1 MKTFSA
7 KTVDEAVEL
16 ASKEFGLAIEQL
28 NYQITLEEKKL
39 FSKKAEIVV
48 YELSDVISF
57 AENYI
62 TTIMT
67 DLKLDVTVKT
77 ELEDSV
83 LKITLNTSHNSVLI
97 GKNGQTL
104 QAINMMVRQAVG
116 NKFKKHYRLLV
127 DINQYK
133 NDKYEKLIKMAIRLA
148 KDVSRSKV
156 KAVLEP
162 MSSDERRVIHNA
174 LSKFNHVK
182 TESIGQGH
190 KRQIIITYVD

>member
-1 MKTFSA
+1 MKKFNA
-7 KTVDEAVEL
+7 KTLDEALEL
-16 ASKEFGLAIEQL
+16 ASKEYGLPIDQI
-28 NYQITLEEKKL
+28 NYEVTLEEKKL
-39 FSKKAEIVV
+39 FSKKAEIIV
-48 YELSDVISF
+48 YDLGDVISF
-57 AENYI
+57 AEQYL

-67 DLKLDVTVKT
+67 DLKLDVSVKT
-77 ELEDSV
+77 ELEDGV

-116 NKFKKHYRLLV
+116 HKFKKHYRLLV

-133 NDKYEKLIKMAIRLA
+133 NDKYEKLIRMAIRLA
-148 KDVSRSKV
+148 KDVTRTKV

-190 KRQIIITYVD
+190 KRQITITYID

>member
-1 MKTFSA
+1 MKKFNA
-7 KTVDEAVEL
+7 KTVEEAVEL
-16 ASKEFGLAIEQL
+16 ASKEFGLPIEQL
-28 NYQITLEEKKL
+28 NYEITLEEKKL

-57 AENYI
+57 AEQYI

-116 NKFKKHYRLLV
+116 HKFKKHYRLLV

>member
-1 MKTFSA
+1 MKKFNA
-7 KTVDEAVEL
+7 KTLDEALEL
-16 ASKEFGLAIEQL
+16 ASKDLGIAVEQL
-28 NYQITLEEKKL
+28 NYEITLEEKKL

-48 YELSDVISF
+48 YDLGDVIAF
-57 AENYI
+57 AEQYL

-67 DLKLDVTVKT
+67 DLKLDVSVKT
-77 ELEDSV
+77 ELEDGV

-116 NKFKKHYRLLV
+116 HKFKKHYRLLV

-133 NDKYEKLIKMAIRLA
+133 NDKYEKLIRMAIRLA
-148 KDVSRSKV
+148 KDVSRTKV

-174 LSKFNHVK
+174 LSKFNHIK

-190 KRQIIITYVD
+190 KRQITITYVD